1 MAKALLI
8 KAKTKENKKP
18 NALRQEGFVPA
29 TVYGHGFTSE
39 SIQVNAKEF
48 SRIPHKAYSHINELE
63 VDGKERFPILI
74 RNVQVDP
81 VRDHI
86 LNIEFYKIRSDE
98 KLKVK
103 VPLNYTGHSS
113 AVTKGGI
120 LIVSLTEIEVQCLPK
135 DIPDTI
141 DINLGL
147 IEEIGQAIHPKD
159 LKVPA
164 EIQIL
169 AQPNEVLAKVE
180 IAKTHEVEE
189 KVAVG
194 TEAAAVPGATPTD
207 AAAAAPATGKE
218 APAKATETKPTKK

>member
-48 SRIPHKAYSHINELE
+48 SKIPHKAYSHINELE
-63 VDGKERFPILI
+63 VDGKEKFPILI
-74 RNVQVDP
+74 RNVQIDP

-86 LNIEFYKIRSDE
+86 LNIEFYKIKSNE

-103 VPLNYTGHSS
+103 VPLNYTGHSP

-159 LKVPA
+159 LKVPS

-189 KVAVG
+189 KVAT
-194 TEAAAVPGATPTD
+194 TEAAAVPGATPTTE
-207 AAAAAPATGKE
+207 AAATPAAGKE
-218 APAKATETKPTKK
+218 APAKAAEAKPAKK